1 MKKHYIWLP
10 LMASLNAYGQAESQ
24 KDSLQIEKTAEISGV
39 VVKGSSKAVFQQK
52 ADKMI
57 FNVENSVLSD
67 GTTVLELLGKTPGV
81 VVSQE
86 GELSLRGKKGVSVMI
101 NGKLSSLSTKEL
113 ANLLRSTNST
123 LVKNIE
129 IIANPSS
136 KYDAAGNAGIINIV
150 MKKSSLEGLSGN
162 YYLNGGRGRKNRI
175 NTGLSLNYTH
185 KKLSLHGDYSYTF
198 RGEEERKNFNQ
209 VFFDEKNSQT
219 ITRKTNQSSVTNE
232 PLTSNNFKFGAD
244 YAYSDK
250 TTIGVF
256 FDAKIGRYE
265 NFSRGENRIF
275 QPVDNLFAHILSN
288 NKSKEN
294 WYDYTYN
301 LKGTHIFNDKNYKVD
316 VDLEYETSRFTSRQN
331 QISDVLVNQGTEP
344 FSNRMG
350 NIASQLKVFNA
361 KADFSLPFSEMH
373 NLETGL
379 KSTIKS
385 NNNPSQYFIQQGQ
398 DWINDDNA
406 SNEYAYK
413 EQIHAL
419 YADYKLSLTKW
430 TFQAGL
436 RMETT
441 HTDINQKT
449 SQERRKRDY
458 TNLFPSASVR
468 YQLNDKHEFYA
479 SYSKRIN
486 RPSHFDL
493 NPFRFYDDPFN
504 YWQGNPNLNPEFTHA
519 TELGYTWGKYI
530 IASAYFSVTN
540 HVMTEVYN
548 YQQDTGILVKT
559 QENLNKSYVYGTN
572 ITATT
577 KLYNW
582 WSLTSMLNVFNNE
595 YKSNYQ
601 NTTINS
607 SQLAFTLNAQNS
619 FTIVKGLKAEANA
632 QYFSKSNIGLYI
644 RDAYFDL
651 TLGVSKTLLKDKAT
665 LKLAVTDLLKTN
677 NYRVTGDN
685 FSSVIRQKYNLDSR
699 VVTLSFN
706 YKL

>member
-10 LMASLNAYGQAESQ
+10 LMASLNAYGQTESQ
-24 KDSLQIEKTAEISGV
+24 NDSLQTEKTSEISGIV
-39 VVKGSSKAVFQQK
+39 IKGNKAVFQQK

-86 GELSLRGKKGVSVMI
+86 GELSLRGKRGVSVMI

-150 MKKSSLEGLSGN
+150 LKKSSLEGISGT
-162 YYLNGGRGRKNRI
+162 YYLNGGRGRKNRL

-198 RGEEERKNFNQ
+198 RGEEERRDFSQ
-209 VFFDEKNSQT
+209 VFYDEKQPQQM
-219 ITRKTNQSSVTNE
+219 TRKTDQHSITNE

-244 YAYSDK
+244 YAFSDK
-250 TTIGVF
+250 TSIGAL

-265 NFSRGENRIF
+265 DFSKGENSIF
-275 QPVDNLFAHILSN
+275 QPADHLFAQVVSD

-301 LKGTHIFNDKNYKVD
+301 LKGTHIFNDKEYKVD
-316 VDLEYETSRFTSRQN
+316 VDLEYETSRFTSLQN
-331 QISDVLVNQGTEP
+331 QFSEALVNEGTEQ
-344 FSNRMG
+344 FNNRRG
-350 NIASQLKVFNA
+350 NIASRLKVFNA
-361 KADFSLPFSEMH
+361 KVDFTLPFSERH
-373 NLETGL
+373 SLETGL

-385 NNNPSQYFIQQGQ
+385 NNNPSEYFIQQGEE
-398 DWINDDNA
+398 WIHDDQA
-406 SNEYAYK
+406 SNEYVYK

-419 YADYKLSLTKW
+419 YANYKLNLTKW
-430 TFQAGL
+430 TFQLGL
-436 RMETT
+436 RTEMTD
-441 HTDINQKT
+441 TDINQKT
-449 SQERRKRDY
+449 SQEQRKRNY
-458 TNLFPSASVR
+458 TNLFPSASIK
-468 YQLNDKHEFYA
+468 YQVNDQHGLYA

-540 HVMTEVYN
+540 DVMTEVYN
-548 YQQDTGILVKT
+548 YQPDTGILVKT
-559 QENLNKSYVYGTN
+559 QDNLNKSYVYGAN
-572 ITATT
+572 LTATT
-577 KLYNW
+577 KLFNF
-582 WSLTSMLNVFNNE
+582 WSLTSMLNVFNTE
-595 YKSNYQ
+595 YKGNYQ
-601 NTTINS
+601 NYAVNS

-619 FTIVKGLKAEANA
+619 FSIAKGIKAEANA
-632 QYFSKSNIGLYI
+632 QYFSKSNIGLFI

-651 TLGVSKTLLKDKAT
+651 TLGVSKTLWKDKAT

-685 FSSVIRQKYNLDSR
+685 FSSTIRQKYNLDSR

>member
-10 LMASLNAYGQAESQ
+10 LMASLNAYGQTESQ
-24 KDSLQIEKTAEISGV
+24 NDSLQADKVSEISGI
-39 VVKGSSKAVFQQK
+39 VVKGSKAVFQQK

-67 GTTVLELLGKTPGV
+67 GTNVLEVLGKTPGV

-150 MKKSSLEGLSGN
+150 LKKSSLEGFSGN
-162 YYLNGGRGRKNRI
+162 YYANGGRGRKNRA

-198 RGEEERKNFNQ
+198 RGEEERKDFSQ
-209 VFFDEKNSQT
+209 IFFDEKQPQQ
-219 ITRKTNQSSVTNE
+219 ITRKTDQNSTTNE
-232 PLTSNNFKFGAD
+232 PLTSNNFKVGAD
-244 YAYSDK
+244 YAFSDK
-250 TTIGVF
+250 TSIGAL

-265 NFSRGENRIF
+265 DFSKGENRIF
-275 QPVDNLFAHILSN
+275 QPADNLFAHVLSD

-301 LKGTHIFNDKNYKVD
+301 LKGAHIFNDKDYKVD
-316 VDLEYETSRFTSRQN
+316 VDLEYETSRFSSHQN
-331 QISDVLVNQGTEP
+331 QLSEVLVNQGTEK
-344 FSNRMG
+344 FNNRRG
-350 NIASQLKVFNA
+350 SIASRLKVFNA
-361 KADFSLPFSEMH
+361 KVDFTLPFSEKH

-385 NNNPSQYFIQQGQ
+385 NTNPSEYSIQQGEE
-398 DWINDDNA
+398 WLNDDKA
-406 SNEYAYK
+406 SNEYVYK

-419 YADYKLSLTKW
+419 YANYKLTLTKW
-430 TFQAGL
+430 TFQLGL
-436 RMETT
+436 RTEMT

-449 SQERRKRDY
+449 SQEQRKRDY
-458 TNLFPSASVR
+458 TNLFPSASIK
-468 YQLNDKHEFYA
+468 YQMSEQHGFYA

-540 HVMTEVYN
+540 DVMTEVYN
-548 YQQDTGILVKT
+548 YQPDTGILVKT
-559 QENLNKSYVYGTN
+559 QDNLNKSYVYGAN

-577 KLYNW
+577 KLFNW
-582 WSLTSMLNVFNNE
+582 WSLTSMFTIFNNE
-595 YKSNYQ
+595 YKGNYQ
-601 NTTINS
+601 NYSVNS

-619 FTIVKGLKAEANA
+619 FNIVKGVKAEVNG
-632 QYFSKSNIGLYI
+632 QYFSKSNIGLFI

-651 TLGVSKTLLKDKAT
+651 TLGVSKTLWKDKAT

-685 FSSVIRQKYNLDSR
+685 FSSTIRQKYNLDSR

>member
-10 LMASLNAYGQAESQ
+10 LMASLNVYGQTESLN
-24 KDSLQIEKTAEISGV
+24 DSLQTEKVSEISGI
-39 VVKGSSKAVFQQK
+39 VVKGNKAIFQQK

-67 GTTVLELLGKTPGV
+67 GTTVLEILGQTPGV

-86 GELSLRGKKGVSVMI
+86 GELSLRGKKGVSIMI

-150 MKKSSLEGLSGN
+150 LKKSSLEGISGN

-175 NTGLSLNYTH
+175 NTGMSLNYTH
-185 KKLSLHGDYSYTF
+185 KRLSLHGDYSYTF
-198 RGEEERKNFNQ
+198 RGEEERREFSQ
-209 VFFDEKNSQT
+209 VFFDEKQPQL
-219 ITRKTNQSSVTNE
+219 ITRKTDQNSITNE

-244 YAYSDK
+244 YTISDK
-250 TTIGVF
+250 TTIGAL

-265 NFSRGENRIF
+265 DFSKGENRIF
-275 QPVDNLFAHILSN
+275 QPADHLFAHVLSDN
-288 NKSKEN
+288 GSKEN
-294 WYDYTYN
+294 WYDYTYS
-301 LKGTHIFNDKNYKVD
+301 LKGTHLFNDKDYKLD
-316 VDLEYETSRFTSRQN
+316 VDLEYETSRFSSRQN
-331 QISDVLVNQGTEP
+331 QFSNALVNLGTEQ
-344 FSNRMG
+344 FNNRRG
-350 NIASQLKVFNA
+350 TIASRLKVFNA
-361 KADFSLPFSEMH
+361 KVDFTLPFSEMH
-373 NLETGL
+373 SLETGL

-385 NNNPSQYFIQQGQ
+385 NNNPSEYLIQQDQ
-398 DWINDDNA
+398 EWINDDKA

-419 YADYKLSLTKW
+419 YANYKLNLTKW
-430 TFQAGL
+430 TFQLGL
-436 RMETT
+436 RSKMT

-449 SQERRKRDY
+449 SNEQRKRDY
-458 TNLFPSASVR
+458 TNLFPSASIK
-468 YQLNDKHEFYA
+468 YQMNDQHGFYA

-540 HVMTEVYN
+540 DVITEVYN
-548 YQQDTGILVKT
+548 YQPDTGILVKT
-559 QENLNKSYVYGTN
+559 QDNLNKSYVYGAN

-577 KLYNW
+577 KLFSF
-582 WSLTSMLNVFNNE
+582 WSLTSMFNVFNTE
-595 YKSNYQ
+595 YKGNYQ
-601 NTTINS
+601 NYSVNN

-619 FTIVKGLKAEANA
+619 FTIAKGIKAEANA
-632 QYFSKSNIGLYI
+632 QYFSKSNIGLFI

-651 TLGVSKTLLKDKAT
+651 TIGVSKTVLKDKAT
-665 LKLAVTDLLKTN
+665 VKLAVTDLLKTN
-677 NYRVTGDN
+677 NYRVTGNN
-685 FSSVIRQKYNLDSR
+685 FSSAIRQKYNLDSR

>member
-10 LMASLNAYGQAESQ
+10 LMASLNAYGQTESQ
-24 KDSLQIEKTAEISGV
+24 NDSLQKDKVSEISGI
-39 VVKGSSKAVFQQK
+39 VVKGNKAVFQQK

-67 GTTVLELLGKTPGV
+67 GTTVLEVLGRTPGV
-81 VVSQE
+81 VVSQD

-150 MKKSSLEGLSGN
+150 LKKSSLEGMSGN
-162 YYLNGGRGRKNRI
+162 YYVNGGRGRKNRV

-198 RGEEERKNFNQ
+198 RGEEERKDFSQ
-209 VFFDEKNSQT
+209 IFFDEKQPQQMTRRTDQNS
-219 ITRKTNQSSVTNE
+219 ITNE
-232 PLTSNNFKFGAD
+232 PLTSNNFKVGAD
-244 YAYSDK
+244 YAFSDK
-250 TTIGVF
+250 TSIGAL

-265 NFSRGENRIF
+265 DFSKGENRIF
-275 QPVDNLFAHILSN
+275 QPVDNLFAHVLSD

-301 LKGTHIFNDKNYKVD
+301 LKGTHIFNDKDYKVD
-316 VDLEYETSRFTSRQN
+316 VDLEYETSRFSSHQN
-331 QISDVLVNQGTEP
+331 QLSDVLVNQGTEK
-344 FSNRMG
+344 FNNRRG
-350 NIASQLKVFNA
+350 SIASRLKVFNA
-361 KADFSLPFSEMH
+361 KIDFTLPFNEKH

-385 NNNPSQYFIQQGQ
+385 NKNPSEYFIQQGEE
-398 DWINDDNA
+398 WINDDKA
-406 SNEYAYK
+406 SNEYVYK

-419 YADYKLSLTKW
+419 YANYKLTLTKW
-430 TFQAGL
+430 TFQLGL
-436 RMETT
+436 RTEMT

-449 SQERRKRDY
+449 SQEQRKRDY
-458 TNLFPSASVR
+458 TNLFPSASIK
-468 YQLNDKHEFYA
+468 YQVSDQHGFYA

-540 HVMTEVYN
+540 DVMTEVYN
-548 YQQDTGILVKT
+548 YQPETGILVKT
-559 QENLNKSYVYGTN
+559 QDNLNKSYVYGAN

-577 KLYNW
+577 KLFNW
-582 WSLTSMLNVFNNE
+582 WSLTSMFNIFNNE
-595 YKSNYQ
+595 YKGNYQ
-601 NTTINS
+601 NYSVNS

-619 FTIVKGLKAEANA
+619 FNIVKGVKAEVNG
-632 QYFSKSNIGLYI
+632 QYFSKSNIGLFI

-651 TLGVSKTLLKDKAT
+651 TLGVSKTLWKDKAT

-685 FSSVIRQKYNLDSR
+685 FSSTIRQKYNLDSR

>member
-10 LMASLNAYGQAESQ
+10 LMASLNGYGQTESQ
-24 KDSLQIEKTAEISGV
+24 NDSLQTEKISEISGI
-39 VVKGSSKAVFQQK
+39 VVKGNKAVFQQK

-67 GTTVLELLGKTPGV
+67 GTTVLEVLGKTPGV

-150 MKKSSLEGLSGN
+150 LKKSSLEGLSGN
-162 YYLNGGRGRKNRI
+162 YYINGGRGRKNRV

-198 RGEEERKNFNQ
+198 RGEEERREFSQ
-209 VFFDEKNSQT
+209 VFFDEKQPQQMTRRTDQNST
-219 ITRKTNQSSVTNE
+219 TNE
-232 PLTSNNFKFGAD
+232 PLTSNNFKVGAD
-244 YAYSDK
+244 YAFSDK
-250 TTIGVF
+250 TSIGAL

-265 NFSRGENRIF
+265 DFSKGENRIF
-275 QPVDNLFAHILSN
+275 QPVDNLFAHVLSDN
-288 NKSKEN
+288 QSKEN

-301 LKGTHIFNDKNYKVD
+301 LKGTHIFNEKDYKVD
-316 VDLEYETSRFTSRQN
+316 VDLEYETSRFSSRQN
-331 QISDVLVNQGTEP
+331 QLSDALVNQGTEK
-344 FSNRMG
+344 FNNRRG
-350 NIASQLKVFNA
+350 SIASRLKVFNA
-361 KADFSLPFSEMH
+361 KVDFTLPFSEKH
-373 NLETGL
+373 SLETGL
-379 KSTIKS
+379 KSTVKS
-385 NNNPSQYFIQQGQ
+385 NKNPSEYFIQQGEE
-398 DWINDDNA
+398 WINDDKA
-406 SNEYAYK
+406 SNEYVYK

-419 YADYKLSLTKW
+419 YANYKLNLTKW
-430 TFQAGL
+430 TFQLGL
-436 RMETT
+436 RTEMT

-449 SQERRKRDY
+449 SQEQRKRDY
-458 TNLFPSASVR
+458 TNLFPSASIK
-468 YQLNDKHEFYA
+468 YQMNDQHGFYA

-519 TELGYTWGKYI
+519 TEVGYTFGKYI

-540 HVMTEVYN
+540 DVMTEVYN
-548 YQQDTGILVKT
+548 YQPDTGILVKT
-559 QENLNKSYVYGTN
+559 QDNLNKSYVYGAN

-577 KLYNW
+577 KLFSF
-582 WSLTSMLNVFNNE
+582 WSLTSMFNIFNNE
-595 YKSNYQ
+595 YKGNYQ
-601 NTTINS
+601 NYSVNS
-607 SQLAFTLNAQNS
+607 SQLAFTVNAQNS
-619 FTIVKGLKAEANA
+619 FNIAKGLKAEANA
-632 QYFSKSNIGLYI
+632 QYFSKSNIGLFI

-665 LKLAVTDLLKTN
+665 VKFAVTDLLKTN

-685 FSSVIRQKYNLDSR
+685 FSSTIRQKYNLDSR

>member
-10 LMASLNAYGQAESQ
+10 LMASLNAYGQTESQ
-24 KDSLQIEKTAEISGV
+24 NDSLQTEKVSEISGI
-39 VVKGSSKAVFQQK
+39 VVKGNKAVFQQK

-67 GTTVLELLGKTPGV
+67 GTTVLEVLGKTPGV

-150 MKKSSLEGLSGN
+150 LKKSSLEGLSGN
-162 YYLNGGRGRKNRI
+162 YYMNGGRGRKNRV

-198 RGEEERKNFNQ
+198 RGEEERRDFSQ
-209 VFFDEKNSQT
+209 VFFDEKQPQLMTRRTDQNST
-219 ITRKTNQSSVTNE
+219 TNE
-232 PLTSNNFKFGAD
+232 PLTSNNFKVGAD
-244 YAYSDK
+244 YAFSDK
-250 TTIGVF
+250 TSIGAL

-265 NFSRGENRIF
+265 DFSKGENRIF
-275 QPVDNLFAHILSN
+275 QPVDNLFAHVLSD

-301 LKGTHIFNDKNYKVD
+301 VKGTHIFNDKDYKVD
-316 VDLEYETSRFTSRQN
+316 VDLEYETSRFSSRQN
-331 QISDVLVNQGTEP
+331 QLSDALVNQGTEP
-344 FSNRMG
+344 FNNRRG
-350 NIASQLKVFNA
+350 SIASRLKVFNA
-361 KADFSLPFSEMH
+361 KVDFTLPFSEKH
-373 NLETGL
+373 SLETGL

-385 NNNPSQYFIQQGQ
+385 NNNPSEYSIQQGEE
-398 DWINDDNA
+398 WINDDKA
-406 SNEYAYK
+406 SNEYVYK

-419 YADYKLSLTKW
+419 YANYKLNLTKW
-430 TFQAGL
+430 TFQLGL
-436 RMETT
+436 RTEMT

-449 SQERRKRDY
+449 SQEQRKRDY
-458 TNLFPSASVR
+458 TNLFPSASVK
-468 YQLNDKHEFYA
+468 YQVNDQHGFYA

-540 HVMTEVYN
+540 DVMTEVYN
-548 YQQDTGILVKT
+548 YQPDTGILVKT
-559 QENLNKSYVYGTN
+559 QDNLNKSYVYGAN

-577 KLYNW
+577 KLFNW
-582 WSLTSMLNVFNNE
+582 WSLTSMFNIFNNE
-595 YKSNYQ
+595 YKGNYQ
-601 NTTINS
+601 NYSVNS

-619 FTIVKGLKAEANA
+619 FNIVKGMKAEVNG
-632 QYFSKSNIGLYI
+632 QYFSKSNIGLFI

-651 TLGVSKTLLKDKAT
+651 TLGVSKTLWKDKAT
-665 LKLAVTDLLKTN
+665 VKLAVTDLLKTN

-685 FSSVIRQKYNLDSR
+685 FSSTIRQRYNLDSR

>member
-1 MKKHYIWLP
+1 MKKHYMWLP
-10 LMASLNAYGQAESQ
+10 LIASLNAYGQTENLN
-24 KDSLQIEKTAEISGV
+24 DSLQAEKISEISSV
-39 VVKGSSKAVFQQK
+39 VLKGNKAVFQQK

-67 GTTVLELLGKTPGV
+67 GTTVLEVLGQTPGV
-81 VVSQE
+81 VVSQD

-150 MKKSSLEGLSGN
+150 LKKSSLEGMSGN
-162 YYLNGGRGRKNRI
+162 YYLNGGRGRKNRV

-198 RGEEERKNFNQ
+198 RGEEERRNFNQ
-209 VFFDEKNSQT
+209 IFFDEKQPQQIIRTTDQNST
-219 ITRKTNQSSVTNE
+219 TNE

-244 YAYSDK
+244 YALSDK
-250 TTIGVF
+250 TTIGAL

-265 NFSRGENRIF
+265 DFSNGENKIF
-275 QPVDNLFAHILSN
+275 QPADHLFAHVLSGN
-288 NKSKEN
+288 ASKEN

-301 LKGTHIFNDKNYKVD
+301 VKGTHLFNDKGYKVD
-316 VDLEYETSRFTSRQN
+316 LDLEYETSRFSSRQN
-331 QISDVLVNQGTEP
+331 QFSDALVNQGTEK
-344 FSNRMG
+344 FNNRKG
-350 NIASQLKVFNA
+350 SIASRLKVFNA
-361 KADFSLPFSEMH
+361 KADFTLPFSEKH
-373 NLETGL
+373 SLETGL

-385 NNNPSQYFIQQGQ
+385 NNNPSEYLVQQGEE
-398 DWINDDNA
+398 WINDDKA
-406 SNEYAYK
+406 SNEYEYK

-419 YADYKLSLTKW
+419 YANYKLNLTKW
-430 TFQAGL
+430 TFQLGV
-436 RMETT
+436 RTEMT

-449 SQERRKRDY
+449 SQEQRKRDY
-458 TNLFPSASVR
+458 TNLFPSASVK
-468 YQLNDKHEFYA
+468 YQVNDQHGFYA

-540 HVMTEVYN
+540 DVMTEIYN
-548 YQQDTGILVKT
+548 YQPDTGILVKT
-559 QENLNKSYVYGTN
+559 QDNLNKSYVYGAN

-577 KLYNW
+577 KLFSF
-582 WSLTSMLNVFNNE
+582 WSLTSMFNIFNNE
-595 YKSNYQ
+595 YKGNYQ
-601 NTTINS
+601 NYSVNS
-607 SQLAFTLNAQNS
+607 SQLSFTLNAQNS
-619 FTIVKGLKAEANA
+619 FSIMKGLKAEANA

-651 TLGVSKTLLKDKAT
+651 TLGISKTLWKDKAT

-677 NYRVTGDN
+677 NYRVTGNN
-685 FSSVIRQKYNLDSR
+685 FSSTIRQKYNLDSR

>member
-10 LMASLNAYGQAESQ
+10 LMASLNAYGQNET
-24 KDSLQIEKTAEISGV
+24 KNDSLQTEKTAEISGV
-39 VVKGSSKAVFQQK
+39 VVKGSKAVFQQK

-101 NGKLSSLSTKEL
+101 NGKLSSLSSKEL

-150 MKKSSLEGLSGN
+150 LKKSSLEGLSGN
-162 YYLNGGRGRKNRI
+162 YYLNGGRGRKNRF
-175 NTGLSLNYTH
+175 NTGISLNYTH

-198 RGEEERKNFNQ
+198 RGEEERKNYNQ
-209 VFFDEKNSQT
+209 FFYDEKSPNT
-219 ITRKTNQSSVTNE
+219 LLRKTEQNSVTNE

-244 YAYSDK
+244 YAFSSN
-250 TTIGVF
+250 TTIGAL

-265 NFSRGENRIF
+265 DFSKGSNRIY
-275 QPVDNLFAHILSN
+275 QPSENLFAHINSDN
-288 NKSKEN
+288 MSKEN

-301 LKGTHIFNDKNYKVD
+301 LKASHSFNDKGYKAD
-316 VDLEYETSRFTSRQN
+316 LDLEYETSRFNSRQN
-331 QISDVLVNQGTEP
+331 QLSEVILNQGTEP
-344 FSNRMG
+344 FNNRKG
-350 NIASQLKVFNA
+350 TIASRLKVLNA
-361 KADFSLPFSEMH
+361 KLDFTLPFSEQH
-373 NLETGL
+373 NLETGW

-385 NNNPSQYFIQQGQ
+385 NNNPSEYFVQDGQ
-398 DWINDDNA
+398 DWINDNKA
-406 SNEYAYK
+406 SNHYVYK

-419 YADYKLSLTKW
+419 YADYKLSLKKW
-430 TFQAGL
+430 TFQAGV
-436 RMETT
+436 RIENT

-449 SQERRKRDY
+449 SQEQRKRDY
-458 TNLFPSASVR
+458 TNFFPSASIK
-468 YQLNDKHEFYA
+468 YQINDSHGFYA

-519 TELGYTWGKYI
+519 SELGYTWGKYI

-540 HVMTEVYN
+540 DVMTEVYK

-559 QENLNKSYVYGTN
+559 LDNLNKSYVYGAN
-572 ITATT
+572 ITATV
-577 KLYNW
+577 KPLKW
-582 WSLTSMLNVFNNE
+582 WSLTSMFNIFNNE
-595 YKSNYQ
+595 YKGNYQ
-601 NTTINS
+601 NSSVNS
-607 SQLAFTLNAQNS
+607 SLVAFTLNAQNS

-632 QYFSKSNIGLYI
+632 QYFSKSNIGLFI

-651 TLGVSKTLLKDKAT
+651 TVGVSKTLLKDKAT

-685 FSSVIRQKYNLDSR
+685 FSSTIRQKYNLDSR
-699 VVTLSFN
+699 IVTLSFN

>member
-10 LMASLNAYGQAESQ
+10 LMASLNAYGQTESQ
-24 KDSLQIEKTAEISGV
+24 NDSIQTDKISEISGI
-39 VVKGSSKAVFQQK
+39 VVKGSKAVFQQK

-101 NGKLSSLSTKEL
+101 NGKLSSLSAKEL

-150 MKKSSLEGLSGN
+150 LKKSSSEGLNGN
-162 YYLNGGRGRKNRI
+162 YYLNGGRGRKNRV

-185 KKLSLHGDYSYTF
+185 NKLSLHGDYSYTF
-198 RGEEERKNFNQ
+198 RGEEEKRGFSQ
-209 VFFDEKNSQT
+209 IFFDEKQPQQMTRRTDQNSM
-219 ITRKTNQSSVTNE
+219 TNE

-244 YAYSDK
+244 YAFSDK
-250 TTIGVF
+250 TTIGAL

-265 NFSRGENRIF
+265 DFSKGENRIF
-275 QPVDNLFAHILSN
+275 QPIDNLFAHVLSD

-301 LKGTHIFNDKNYKVD
+301 LKGTHIFNDKDYKVD
-316 VDLEYETSRFTSRQN
+316 VDLEYETSRFSSRQN
-331 QISDVLVNQGTEP
+331 QISDALVNLGTEK
-344 FSNRMG
+344 FNNRRG
-350 NIASQLKVFNA
+350 SIASRLKVFNA
-361 KADFSLPFSEMH
+361 KVDFTLPFSEMH

-385 NNNPSQYFIQQGQ
+385 NNNPSEYFIQQ
-398 DWINDDNA
+398 DNEWINDDKA

-419 YADYKLSLTKW
+419 YANYKLNLTKW
-430 TFQAGL
+430 TFQLGL
-436 RMETT
+436 RTEIT

-449 SQERRKRDY
+449 SQEQRKRDY
-458 TNLFPSASVR
+458 TNLFPSASIR
-468 YQLNDKHEFYA
+468 YQMNDQHGFYA

-540 HVMTEVYN
+540 DVMTEVYN
-548 YQQDTGILVKT
+548 YQPDTGILVKT
-559 QENLNKSYVYGTN
+559 QDNLNKSYVYGAN

-577 KLYNW
+577 KLFKW

-595 YKSNYQ
+595 YKGNYQ
-601 NTTINS
+601 NYSINS
-607 SQLAFTLNAQNS
+607 SQLAFTLNTQNS
-619 FTIVKGLKAEANA
+619 FSIAKGLKAEANG
-632 QYFSKSNIGLYI
+632 QYFSKSNIGLFI

-665 LKLAVTDLLKTN
+665 VKLAVTDLLKTN
-677 NYRVTGDN
+677 NYRVTGNN
-685 FSSVIRQKYNLDSR
+685 FSSTIRQKYNLDSR

>member
-1 MKKHYIWLP
+1 
-10 LMASLNAYGQAESQ
+10 MASLNAYGQTESQ
-24 KDSLQIEKTAEISGV
+24 NDSLQKDKVSEISGI
-39 VVKGSSKAVFQQK
+39 VVKGNKAVFQQK

-67 GTTVLELLGKTPGV
+67 GTTVLEVLGRTPGV
-81 VVSQE
+81 VVSQD

-150 MKKSSLEGLSGN
+150 LKKSSLEGMSGN
-162 YYLNGGRGRKNRI
+162 YYVNGGRGRKNRV

-198 RGEEERKNFNQ
+198 RGEEERKDFSQ
-209 VFFDEKNSQT
+209 IFFDEKQPQQMTRRTDQNS
-219 ITRKTNQSSVTNE
+219 ITNE
-232 PLTSNNFKFGAD
+232 PLTSNNFKVGAD
-244 YAYSDK
+244 YAFSDK
-250 TTIGVF
+250 TSIGAL

-265 NFSRGENRIF
+265 DFSKGENRIF
-275 QPVDNLFAHILSN
+275 QPVDNLFAHVLSD

-301 LKGTHIFNDKNYKVD
+301 LKGTHIFNDKDYKVD
-316 VDLEYETSRFTSRQN
+316 VDLEYETSRFSSHQN
-331 QISDVLVNQGTEP
+331 QLSDVLVNQGTEK
-344 FSNRMG
+344 FNNRRG
-350 NIASQLKVFNA
+350 SIASRLKVFNA
-361 KADFSLPFSEMH
+361 KIDFTLPFNEKH

-385 NNNPSQYFIQQGQ
+385 NKNPSEYFIQQGEE
-398 DWINDDNA
+398 WINDDKA
-406 SNEYAYK
+406 SNEYVYK

-419 YADYKLSLTKW
+419 YANYKLTLTKW
-430 TFQAGL
+430 TFQLGL
-436 RMETT
+436 RAEMT

-449 SQERRKRDY
+449 SQEQRKRDY
-458 TNLFPSASVR
+458 TNLFPSASIK
-468 YQLNDKHEFYA
+468 YQVSDQHGFYA

-540 HVMTEVYN
+540 DVMTEVYN
-548 YQQDTGILVKT
+548 YQPETGILVKT
-559 QENLNKSYVYGTN
+559 QDNLNKSYVYGAN

-577 KLYNW
+577 KLFNW
-582 WSLTSMLNVFNNE
+582 WSLTSMFNIFNNE
-595 YKSNYQ
+595 YKGNYQ
-601 NTTINS
+601 NYSVNS

-619 FTIVKGLKAEANA
+619 FNIVKGVKAEVNG
-632 QYFSKSNIGLYI
+632 QYFSKSNIGLFI

-651 TLGVSKTLLKDKAT
+651 TLGVSKTLWKDKAT

-677 NYRVTGDN
+677 NYRVTGNN
-685 FSSVIRQKYNLDSR
+685 FSSTIRQKYNLDSR

>member
-10 LMASLNAYGQAESQ
+10 LMASLNAYGQTESQ
-24 KDSLQIEKTAEISGV
+24 NDSLQTEKTAEISGV
-39 VVKGSSKAVFQQK
+39 IVKGSKAVFQQK

-150 MKKSSLEGLSGN
+150 LKKSSLEGLSGN

-185 KKLSLHGDYSYTF
+185 KKLSLYGDYSYTF
-198 RGEEERKNFNQ
+198 RGEEERRNFSQ
-209 VFFDEKNSQT
+209 AFFDEKQPQQ
-219 ITRKTNQSSVTNE
+219 ITRRTDQNSVTNE
-232 PLTSNNFKFGAD
+232 PLTSNNFKFGTD
-244 YAYSDK
+244 YAFSDK
-250 TTIGVF
+250 TTIGAL

-265 NFSRGENRIF
+265 DFSRGENRIF
-275 QPVDNLFAHILSN
+275 QPVDNLFAHVLSD

-301 LKGTHIFNDKNYKVD
+301 LKGTHIFNDKDYKVD

-331 QISDVLVNQGTEP
+331 QLSDALVNQGTEK
-344 FSNRMG
+344 FNNRKG
-350 NIASQLKVFNA
+350 SIASRLKVFNA
-361 KADFSLPFSEMH
+361 KVDFTLPFSEMH
-373 NLETGL
+373 SLETGL

-385 NNNPSQYFIQQGQ
+385 NKNPSEYFIQQGEE
-398 DWINDDNA
+398 WINDDKA
-406 SNEYAYK
+406 SNEYVYK

-419 YADYKLSLTKW
+419 YANYKLNLTKW
-430 TFQAGL
+430 TFQLGL
-436 RMETT
+436 RTEMT

-449 SQERRKRDY
+449 SQEQRKRDY
-458 TNLFPSASVR
+458 TNLFPSASIK
-468 YQLNDKHEFYA
+468 YQMNDKHGFYA

-540 HVMTEVYN
+540 DVMTEVYN
-548 YQQDTGILVKT
+548 YQPDTGILVKT
-559 QENLNKSYVYGTN
+559 QDNLNKSYVYGAN

-577 KLYNW
+577 KLFNW

-595 YKSNYQ
+595 YKGNYQ
-601 NTTINS
+601 NYSVNS

-619 FTIVKGLKAEANA
+619 FSLAKGVKAEANA
-632 QYFSKSNIGLYI
+632 QYFSKSNIGLFI

-651 TLGVSKTLLKDKAT
+651 TLGVSKTLWKDKAT
-665 LKLAVTDLLKTN
+665 VKLAVTDLLKTN
-677 NYRVTGDN
+677 NYRVTGNN
-685 FSSVIRQKYNLDSR
+685 FSSTIRQKYNLDSR